1 MDFTLLDE
9 PDNSSTR
16 AYQAIRLG
24 FIFGGRCLPRWNR
37 SGLFW
42 VRPDNSHC
50 PVLTVEECWKHR
62 PDNPKTDIVV
72 AVGGIVV
79 VAVGRATVRRIIV
92 PRTAP
97 FTDACPD
104 LIVRLIDGDELK
116 KIERATRERRAK
128 RRRAEDKRARG

>member
-1 MDFTLLDE
+1 MIEYFTDCFSSLTVFPPRSKDTRFLNYVYHEWLKLDE

-16 AYQAIRLG
+16 AYQAIWLC

-50 PVLTVEECWKHR
+50 PVLTVEECWQHR
-62 PDNPKTDIVV
+62 AHNPKTDIVV
-72 AVGGIVV
+72 AVG
-79 VAVGRATVRRIIV
+79 RATIRRIIV
-92 PRTAP
+92 PGTAP

-104 LIVRLIDGDELK
+104 INCNLK
-116 KIERATRERRAK
+116 
-128 RRRAEDKRARG
+128 